1 MAGKHLSLGAAWGLC
16 DDSRVMAPVTDG
28 AEISRR
34 RKQLI
39 WNQATLAK
47 RAGVGLTTVVQ
58 IEKNRNVRID
68 GLRAVIE
75 ALDKEER
82 KRGLAGPNLKCSW
95 LEPLRK
101 SDEDWLYSL
110 RTRLNASARSAERS
124 TQKCKPLT
132 KWTLEPPRPL
142 RYGSISNTSLLG
154 NSDNQQGA
162 RMSLLQIARDDEEI
176 RCMPPQRIA
185 PPSSSR
191 VLPFPSPVVEMSHED
206 RMRALDQYDPESAEM
221 IRRAAER
228 LYKLLPNA
236 TQR

>member
-82 KRGLAGPNLKCSW
+82 KRGLAGPNLSTHPSTTASQTEGADVSQL
-95 LEPLRK
+95 LEARRSLARAEVFLVGALEEVRRGLAVLTEDTIERFRK
-101 SDEDWLYSL
+101 I
-110 RTRLNASARSAERS
+110 
-124 TQKCKPLT
+124 
-132 KWTLEPPRPL
+132 
-142 RYGSISNTSLLG
+142 G
-154 NSDNQQGA
+154 
-162 RMSLLQIARDDEEI
+162 
-176 RCMPPQRIA
+176 
-185 PPSSSR
+185 
-191 VLPFPSPVVEMSHED
+191 
-206 RMRALDQYDPESAEM
+206 
-221 IRRAAER
+221 
-228 LYKLLPNA
+228 
-236 TQR
+236 